1 VIITRAQVASQAPAV
16 AAWLSPIFDTLPA
29 QTQQQHLWI
38 AQRSF
43 VASSTGTLPPDT
55 DPSVFQWV
63 QSLWRT
69 LTGETITAIYG
80 VPTPTGLVVP
90 DAPAQITAAI
100 IPTATALQPAPTPVA
115 PAISAAV
122 NTPAAATSAAI
133 PTSILDPIK
142 AWFEG
147 DTFGVPNKI
156 LAVGVLVGAFIFMGN
171 APAPRR
177 GRL

>member
-1 VIITRAQVASQAPAV
+1 MTITRAQVASQWPAV

-38 AQRSF
+38 AQRST
-43 VASSTGTLPPDT
+43 VASLSGVLPPAT
-55 DPSVFQWV
+55 DPAIFQWV
-63 QSLWRT
+63 QNLWRT

-90 DAPAQITAAI
+90 DAPAQITATVM
-100 IPTATALQPAPTPVA
+100 PTAVALQPAPTPVA
-115 PAISAAV
+115 PEVSAAV

-133 PTSILDPIK
+133 PASIIDPIK
-142 AWFEG
+142 TWFEG
-147 DTFGVPNKI
+147 DTFGVSNKI
-156 LAVGVLVGAFIFMGN
+156 LAVGVLLGAFIFMGN